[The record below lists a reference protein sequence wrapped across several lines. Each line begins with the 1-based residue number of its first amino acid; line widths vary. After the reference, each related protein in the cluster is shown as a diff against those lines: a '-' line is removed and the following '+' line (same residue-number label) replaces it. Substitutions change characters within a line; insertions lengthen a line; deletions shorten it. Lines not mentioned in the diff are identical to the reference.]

1 MGGNRSGKQGDDKEI
16 VLNELSKISLITYS
30 YNS

>member
-1 MGGNRSGKQGDDKEI
+1 MAGNMSGKQDDKEI
-16 VLNELSKISLITYS
+16 ALNELSKISLITYS